1 MNFVVGQRVRVKT
14 EDLLFEP
21 TVPNPCFGHIE
32 HIREDSIR
40 VNIFQPIGDTVT
52 MDFEIPWDK
61 PFLEAVD

>member
-1 MNFVVGQRVRVKT
+1 MKFIVGQRVRIKL

-21 TVPNPCFGHIE
+21 MVPNPCFGHIE
-32 HIREDSIR
+32 HILEDSIR
-40 VNIFQPIGDTVT
+40 VNIFQPISDTVA